1 MKKNDV
7 QRDYQL
13 IARYFMKH
21 PEAPADQA
29 ARDLASA
36 IGSSSTAER
45 RIRKMKADAIL
56 SERTTIIDWEALGYP
71 FQYRIDVHV
80 DQEALH
86 EPEFYGAPPGEKP
99 HDPIDNWRRLVQ
111 YIMKDLIPFVERI
124 PAAKTISKKK
134 FSKDDV
140 ILENVTIL
148 LGQQA
153 DLTVT
158 IRARSQDAVMTFV
171 VDGLRAMR
179 GVRTTNASHEAWS
192 YTHGE
197 L

>member
-1 MKKNDV
+1 MKEHDV

-13 IARYFMKH
+13 IARYFLKH
-21 PEAPADQA
+21 PEAPVDQA

-36 IGSSSTAER
+36 IGSISTAER

-56 SERTTIIDWEALGYP
+56 SERTMVIDWEALGYL
-71 FQYRIDVHV
+71 FQYRIDVHI

-99 HDPIDNWRRLVQ
+99 HEAVDNWRRLVQ
-111 YIMKDLIPFVERI
+111 YIMKDLIPFVEKI

-158 IRARSQDAVMTFV
+158 VRAQSQDAVMTFV

-179 GVRTTNASHEAWS
+179 GVKTTSASHEAWS
-192 YTHGE
+192 YTQGE

>member
-1 MKKNDV
+1 M
-7 QRDYQL
+7 
-13 IARYFMKH
+13 IARYFLRH
-21 PEAPADQA
+21 PEATVEQA
-29 ARDLASA
+29 TEDLASA
-36 IGSSSTAER
+36 IGSVSTAER
-45 RIRKMKADAIL
+45 RIRKMKADAVL
-56 SERTTIIDWEALGYP
+56 SERTTIVDWGVLGYP

-86 EPEFYGAPPGEKP
+86 EAESYGAPPGEEP
-99 HDPIDNWRRLVQ
+99 HEPVDNWRRLVQ
-111 YIMKDLIPFVERI
+111 HIMKDLIPFVEKI
-124 PAAKTISKKK
+124 PAAKTISKKE
-134 FSKDDV
+134 FLRDDV
-140 ILENVTIL
+140 ILENVTIM

-158 IRARSQDAVMTFV
+158 LRARTQDAVMTFV

-179 GVRTTNASHEAWS
+179 GVKTTSASHEAWS

>member
-1 MKKNDV
+1 
-7 QRDYQL
+7 
-13 IARYFMKH
+13 
-21 PEAPADQA
+21 
-29 ARDLASA
+29 
-36 IGSSSTAER
+36 
-45 RIRKMKADAIL
+45 MKADAIL

-99 HDPIDNWRRLVQ
+99 HEPVDSWRRLVQ
-111 YIMKDLIPFVERI
+111 HVMKDLIPFVERI

-134 FSKDDV
+134 FSKADV

-153 DLTVT
+153 NLTVT
-158 IRARSQDAVMTFV
+158 VRARSQDAVMMFV

-179 GVRTTNASHEAWS
+179 GVKTTSASHEAWP
-192 YTHGE
+192 YTHGD

>member
-1 MKKNDV
+1 MKQDDV

-13 IARYFMKH
+13 IARYFLKH
-21 PEAPADQA
+21 PEAPADRA
-29 ARDLASA
+29 AHELASA

-86 EPEFYGAPPGEKP
+86 EPESGEKP
-99 HDPIDNWRRLVQ
+99 HEPVDNWRRLVQ
-111 YIMKDLIPFVERI
+111 YIMKELIPFLERI
-124 PAAKTISKKK
+124 PAAKTISKKR

-140 ILENVTIL
+140 ILENVTML
-148 LGQQA
+148 MGQQA

-158 IRARSQDAVMTFV
+158 IRARTQDAVMTFV
-171 VDGLRAMR
+171 VDGLRGMR
-179 GVRTTNASHEAWS
+179 GVKTTSASHEAWS
-192 YTHGE
+192 YSQGE